1 LWRLK
6 LAPGTYASGD
16 HAPAIFSV
24 VFAKFPLPADPV
36 AFPDCVGLI
45 EIMSEASEYAA
56 MRSGALLIDRGDR
69 VRIRFGGSRAAELV
83 TGLVTNDVLALTPGH
98 GQYAAALT
106 PKGKIAA
113 DVRIFCD
120 AEGLLTDASP
130 RSSGNWRDIVKK
142 YINPRV
148 APYRDVTAELD
159 ELAVFGPKARRVVA
173 GATGANEAELAALL
187 PYGHLQV
194 AHDDSRIMIVRNA
207 ELDVEAYEIFAPATL
222 DLVMRDRLLAGGAI
236 TGSAHVWDIARIEAG
251 RPEWGIDMN
260 DSTIPQEANFDELGA
275 ISYTK
280 GCYVGQEVVARVH
293 FRGHVNRFLRRLHF
307 VSAAIPPTNAE
318 LMDDA
323 GGVVGDVRSVAISP
337 RLGGV
342 ALAMVRREVAPGT
355 TLHARWEGGECTM
368 QIAAQE
374 RGATG

>member
-1 LWRLK
+1 
-6 LAPGTYASGD
+6 
-16 HAPAIFSV
+16 
-24 VFAKFPLPADPV
+24 
-36 AFPDCVGLI
+36 
-45 EIMSEASEYAA
+45 MSEASEYAA

-69 VRIRFGGSRAAELV
+69 VRIRFGGARAAELV
-83 TGLVTNDVLALTPGH
+83 TGLVTNDVSSLTPGQ

-113 DVRIFCD
+113 DVRIFAD

-130 RSSGNWRDIVKK
+130 RAAANWRDIVKK
-142 YINPRV
+142 YVNPRV

-159 ELAVFGPKARRVVA
+159 DLAVFGPRARRVVA
-173 GATGANEAELAALL
+173 AATGADEAALAALE

-194 AHDDSRIMIVRNA
+194 MHDDARIMVARNA
-207 ELDVEAYEIFAPATL
+207 ELDVEGYEIFAPSTL

-236 TGSAHVWDIARIEAG
+236 TGSPRAWDIARIEAG

-280 GCYVGQEVVARVH
+280 GCYVGQETVARVH

-318 LMDDA
+318 LVDDA
-323 GGVVGDVRSVAISP
+323 GNIVGDVRSVAISP
-337 RLGGV
+337 RHGGV

-355 TLHARWEGGECTM
+355 TLHARWDGGECTM
-368 QIAAQE
+368 QITGQE
-374 RGATG
+374 KGATG